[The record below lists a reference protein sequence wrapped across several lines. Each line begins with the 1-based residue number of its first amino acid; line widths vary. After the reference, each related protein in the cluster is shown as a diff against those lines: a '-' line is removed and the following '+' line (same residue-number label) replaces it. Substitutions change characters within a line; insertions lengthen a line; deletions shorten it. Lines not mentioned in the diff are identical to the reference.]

1 MEKYLG
7 EKGFYPQAIN
17 HAKKLFDD
25 IADKENRIKNQKR
38 DSRINTFERKLLTER
53 TNDVVITIQFN
64 KFSCNKSKFLVEKDV
79 EKLIDY
85 FHAHNNENVFCNIIM
100 ENDSYWHHKEVW
112 HIKEPISENAKKYYD
127 DVYDKIIINNYIIST
142 NDESNE
148 PNWAPKLI
156 PQEVL
161 ENKGKYTRYGMSYW
175 EEGEYDEAINC
186 FKNVLDIDPEFTTA
200 LLKTAHCL
208 MNLGRYEEAITYL
221 ERLKYPYDRE
231 FAPLI
236 EECRIKLKESESSGR
251 DNEDENIKPK
261 SSNNSSNTEDL
272 DEINRSHKS
281 SFYYY
286 NLGFQYKS
294 SSQKERAVK
303 YFKKALEIDP
313 KFSTALEQLG
323 YTLEEL
329 GRYDE
334 AIEYLERVDYDYGDV
349 SRHISDCYRK
359 LEESPIPSEDYEDCD
374 SDSQNHIDKYENNS
388 SSKDLDSRSND
399 STSDPIIIE
408 LDNEEIV
415 NELNTDVHEDYNEI
429 DYLSKIKQAK
439 ELLDDGA
446 ITQEEYNILKRKFL
460 DLI

>member
-1 MEKYLG
+1 M
-7 EKGFYPQAIN
+7 
-17 HAKKLFDD
+17 
-25 IADKENRIKNQKR
+25 
-38 DSRINTFERKLLTER
+38 
-53 TNDVVITIQFN
+53 
-64 KFSCNKSKFLVEKDV
+64 
-79 EKLIDY
+79 
-85 FHAHNNENVFCNIIM
+85 
-100 ENDSYWHHKEVW
+100 
-112 HIKEPISENAKKYYD
+112 
-127 DVYDKIIINNYIIST
+127 
-142 NDESNE
+142 
-148 PNWAPKLI
+148 
-156 PQEVL
+156 
-161 ENKGKYTRYGMSYW
+161 
-175 EEGEYDEAINC
+175 
-186 FKNVLDIDPEFTTA
+186 
-200 LLKTAHCL
+200 
-208 MNLGRYEEAITYL
+208 
-221 ERLKYPYDRE
+221 
-231 FAPLI
+231 
-236 EECRIKLKESESSGR
+236 
-251 DNEDENIKPK
+251 
-261 SSNNSSNTEDL
+261 

-359 LEESPIPSEDYEDCD
+359 LEESPIQSEDYEDCD
-374 SDSQNHIDKYENNS
+374 LDSQNHIDKYENNS